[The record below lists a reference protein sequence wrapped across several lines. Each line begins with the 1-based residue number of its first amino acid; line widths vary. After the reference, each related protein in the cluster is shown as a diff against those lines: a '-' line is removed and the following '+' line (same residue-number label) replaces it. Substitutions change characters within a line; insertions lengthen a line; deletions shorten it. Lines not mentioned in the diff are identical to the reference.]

1 MDFAGRWADSSK
13 KLFFLFLF
21 AGITACGGGG
31 EGGSSAS
38 PPVGSS
44 PPPPPA
50 SSPPP
55 QDPGEEIVEIDV
67 TGSVGDGPIVG
78 AELSAYNKYDSL
90 LLSYTSDEQAS
101 YSIKIKEKGKNY
113 PVRFHAARGR
123 DLVTGTGADF
133 LLVSALLRPQKG
145 SRGNINPHSSLMI
158 GISERLGPLNDVN
171 YYKGRDI
178 VMSALSFG
186 LDRSQID
193 DPIAAEVD
201 DITLPILVKA
211 SESLGEMIRRT
222 RDALIGYGVTSA
234 QEVVNAL
241 AADLVDGVLDGRGAI
256 GSDPRI
262 AAVANVVSAQVLSEG
277 LVNEL
282 KVGGAVSTTLM
293 DYSIKVVRPNAAA
306 TATTDNVAISREM
319 LTQTEKSLRATWA
332 LTRDPALDD
341 LYWTVRAIDDG
352 VKPAEIRGTL
362 PDAEAELATAVE
374 TVALGSTDDLEVVN
388 STMRTGV
395 VPDAPADPEVG
406 FAVLEQQVV
415 EGGQLLVL
423 VERANPSGSAWVD
436 FDYLAGSATAGEDF
450 GSAAGRLNFADG
462 EAARYIEVTTVQ
474 DQLVEGSES
483 FQIQLVGVSS
493 ESYLNSN
500 TVATVTINDDDEEV
514 APSEVGF
521 VTLGHQVPE
530 GEQVMVLVQRADSA
544 GSAWVNF
551 EYVAGSAQPGMDYA
565 DNSGR
570 LDFADGETAKYI
582 NVTSLQDGSVEG
594 VETFELHLTETS
606 ANVYLNMNSIA
617 TVTINDDD
625 QAAPPPE
632 PEPIL
637 GSATLSW
644 TAPVEREDGSV
655 LDNLAGYK
663 VRYGTS
669 QNDLG
674 TVDVLDNPGIVTY
687 VVENLEQGTWY
698 FAVIAFDA
706 DGRESEFSN
715 IASKEIM

>member
-1 MDFAGRWADSSK
+1 
-13 KLFFLFLF
+13 
-21 AGITACGGGG
+21 
-31 EGGSSAS
+31 
-38 PPVGSS
+38 
-44 PPPPPA
+44 
-50 SSPPP
+50 
-55 QDPGEEIVEIDV
+55 
-67 TGSVGDGPIVG
+67 
-78 AELSAYNKYDSL
+78 
-90 LLSYTSDEQAS
+90 
-101 YSIKIKEKGKNY
+101 
-113 PVRFHAARGR
+113 
-123 DLVTGTGADF
+123 
-133 LLVSALLRPQKG
+133 
-145 SRGNINPHSSLMI
+145 
-158 GISERLGPLNDVN
+158 
-171 YYKGRDI
+171 
-178 VMSALSFG
+178 
-186 LDRSQID
+186 
-193 DPIAAEVD
+193 
-201 DITLPILVKA
+201 
-211 SESLGEMIRRT
+211 
-222 RDALIGYGVTSA
+222 
-234 QEVVNAL
+234 
-241 AADLVDGVLDGRGAI
+241 
-256 GSDPRI
+256 
-262 AAVANVVSAQVLSEG
+262 
-277 LVNEL
+277 
-282 KVGGAVSTTLM
+282 
-293 DYSIKVVRPNAAA
+293 
-306 TATTDNVAISREM
+306 
-319 LTQTEKSLRATWA
+319 
-332 LTRDPALDD
+332 
-341 LYWTVRAIDDG
+341 
-352 VKPAEIRGTL
+352 L